1 MAVRLGVRMGMTVIA
16 TTRRESAR
24 SLLNEAGAAHV
35 VIDNGRIEG
44 KVRAIAPGGVDAA
57 LELVGIPLLGD
68 TLRCVR
74 PGGMVSFT
82 GALTEVW
89 SMKDFSPFGL
99 IPSNVGLT
107 GSSHLR
113 V

>member
-35 VIDNGRIEG
+35 VIDDGRIEG

-57 LELVGIPLLGD
+57 LELVGSRCSAI
-68 TLRCVR
+68 RCVACA
-74 PGGMVSFT
+74 P
-82 GALTEVW
+82 AAW
-89 SMKDFSPFGL
+89 C
-99 IPSNVGLT
+99 PSRG
-107 GSSHLR
+107 R
-113 V
+113 